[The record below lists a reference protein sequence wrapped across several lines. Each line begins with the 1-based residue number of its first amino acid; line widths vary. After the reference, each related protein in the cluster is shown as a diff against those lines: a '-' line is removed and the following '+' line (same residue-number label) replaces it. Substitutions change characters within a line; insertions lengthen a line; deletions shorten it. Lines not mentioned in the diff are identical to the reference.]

1 MVKYD
6 YDYVKYDYVV
16 RTLWRSIVVTVNS
29 YPTREEAERAALDII
44 SSTSPFTADIMEVV
58 K

>member
-1 MVKYD
+1 M
-6 YDYVKYDYVV
+6 VKYDYVV
-16 RTLWRSIVVTVNS
+16 RTIWRSIVVTVNS